1 MTGPRQPAVIVG
13 AGLAGMLTAL
23 SLDEPCILVC
33 PSLTAAQSST
43 GLAQGGVAAAIGA
56 GDDAMLHLADTLA
69 AGDGLVQADAAGSIL
84 GGAAAAIARLARLGV
99 RFDRDADGA
108 PALGLE
114 AAHARR
120 RIVHAFG
127 DGTGAEIHRALA
139 AAVRQAPHIRL
150 AEGHRVRRLRT
161 EDGRIVGLW
170 LDDTFVPT
178 ARIVLATGGVGG
190 LFLATTNPAGSTGA
204 GLALGLRAGAQV
216 RDPEFVQF
224 HPTALDCGRFPL
236 PLISEAVRGE
246 GAILVDEDGRRFM
259 ADVPGA
265 ELAPRDVVA
274 RAIHAEIVLG
284 RRVYLDARGLCD
296 GAFAERFPAIA
307 AICHTFGVDPSHD
320 PIPVRPAVHYHMGG
334 LATDLSGRT
343 TVPGLWAVGEVAST
357 GLHGANR
364 LASNSLL
371 EAAVMAPRVAD
382 SVAGAPAHSPVG
394 DAAPSVDTG
403 DAALEQVR
411 RILGRD
417 LALIR
422 DEAGLTRAV
431 TQLLPLAETSDPV
444 LVGLAMAVGAFER
457 RESRGGHW
465 RSDYPAQAAQARH
478 TCLDISAIRTAAE
491 HVAQPLLLTA

>member
-1 MTGPRQPAVIVG
+1 MTDLQPVVIVG

-23 SLDEPCILVC
+23 SLAEPCILVC
-33 PSLTAAQSST
+33 PSLKAAQSST

-56 GDDAMLHLADTLA
+56 GDDATVHLADTLA
-69 AGDGLVQADAAGSIL
+69 AGDGLVEADAAGAIL
-84 GGAAAAIARLARLGV
+84 AGAAAAIERLAGLGV

-139 AAVRQAPHIRL
+139 VAVRQAPHIHL
-150 AEGHRVRRLRT
+150 AEGRRVRRLRT
-161 EDGRIVGLW
+161 EDGRIAGLW

-190 LFLATTNPAGSTGA
+190 LFLATTNPAGSTGG
-204 GLALGLRAGAQV
+204 GLALGLRAGAQIQ
-216 RDPEFVQF
+216 DPEFVQF

-246 GAILVDEDGRRFM
+246 GAVLVDGEGRRFM

-274 RAIHAEIVLG
+274 RAIHAEIARG
-284 RRVYLDARGLCD
+284 RKVYLDARGLCN
-296 GAFAERFPAIA
+296 GAFAERFPAID
-307 AICHTFGVDPSHD
+307 AICRTFGVDPSRD

-382 SVAGAPAHSPVG
+382 SVAGAPARGSAHY
-394 DAAPSVDTG
+394 AAPAVDTG

-411 RILGRD
+411 RIVGRD

-431 TQLLPLAETSDPV
+431 TQLLPLADTSDPA
-444 LVGLAMAVGAFER
+444 LVGLTMAVAAFDR
-457 RESRGGHW
+457 RESRGAHW
-465 RSDYPAQAAQARH
+465 RSDYPAPAAQARH
-478 TCLDISAIRTAAE
+478 TRLDILAIRTAAE
-491 HVAQPLLLTA
+491 HVARPLLLTA

>member
-1 MTGPRQPAVIVG
+1 MTGGRQPAVIVG

-23 SLDEPCILVC
+23 SLAEPCMLVC
-33 PSLTAAQSST
+33 PSLKAATSST

-56 GDDAMLHLADTLA
+56 GDDATLHLADTLA
-69 AGDGLVQADAAGSIL
+69 AGDGLVEAGAAGQIL
-84 GGAAAAIARLARLGV
+84 AGAAGAIARLAGFGV
-99 RFDRDADGA
+99 RFDRDCDGA

-139 AAVRQAPHIRL
+139 AAVRAAPHIRL
-150 AEGHRVRRLRT
+150 VEGRRVRRLQLC
-161 EDGRIVGLW
+161 DGRIAGLW

-178 ARIVLATGGVGG
+178 ARVILATGGVGG
-190 LFLATTNPAGSTGA
+190 LFMATTNPAGSIGG
-204 GLALGLRAGAQV
+204 GLALGLRAGAQLQ
-216 RDPEFVQF
+216 DPEFVQF

-236 PLISEAVRGE
+236 PLVSEAVRGE
-246 GAILVDEDGRRFM
+246 GAILVDGEGQRFM
-259 ADVPGA
+259 ADMPGA

-274 RAIHAEIVLG
+274 RAIHARIACG
-284 RRVYLDARGLCD
+284 QKVYLDARGICH
-296 GAFAERFPAIA
+296 GAFADRFPAIA
-307 AICHTFGVDPSHD
+307 AVCRAFGVDPSHD
-320 PIPVRPAVHYHMGG
+320 PIPVRPAAHYHMGG

-371 EAAVMAPRVAD
+371 EAAAMAPRVAD
-382 SVAGAPAHSPVG
+382 SIADAPAAGPIAE
-394 DAAPSVDTG
+394 AAPPSDTG

-431 TQLLPLAETSDPV
+431 AQLLPLADTSDPA

-465 RSDYPAQAAQARH
+465 RSDHPAPAAKARH
-478 TCLDISAIRTAAE
+478 TRLDLSSIHAAARDIARPLAMTA
-491 HVAQPLLLTA
+491 

>member
-84 GGAAAAIARLARLGV
+84 GGAAAAIARLAGLGV

-170 LDDTFVPT
+170 RDDTFVPT
-178 ARIVLATGGVGG
+178 ARVVLATGGVGG
-190 LFLATTNPAGSTGA
+190 LFLATTNPAGSTGG
-204 GLALGLRAGAQV
+204 GLALGLRAGACLLYTS
-216 RDPEFVQF
+216 P
-224 HPTALDCGRFPL
+224 
-236 PLISEAVRGE
+236 S
-246 GAILVDEDGRRFM
+246 
-259 ADVPGA
+259 
-265 ELAPRDVVA
+265 PRD
-274 RAIHAEIVLG
+274 
-284 RRVYLDARGLCD
+284 
-296 GAFAERFPAIA
+296 
-307 AICHTFGVDPSHD
+307 S
-320 PIPVRPAVHYHMGG
+320 
-334 LATDLSGRT
+334 
-343 TVPGLWAVGEVAST
+343 
-357 GLHGANR
+357 
-364 LASNSLL
+364 
-371 EAAVMAPRVAD
+371 
-382 SVAGAPAHSPVG
+382 
-394 DAAPSVDTG
+394 
-403 DAALEQVR
+403 
-411 RILGRD
+411 
-417 LALIR
+417 
-422 DEAGLTRAV
+422 
-431 TQLLPLAETSDPV
+431 
-444 LVGLAMAVGAFER
+444 
-457 RESRGGHW
+457 
-465 RSDYPAQAAQARH
+465 
-478 TCLDISAIRTAAE
+478 
-491 HVAQPLLLTA
+491 